1 VRLDKSLTDRNR
13 ENPNN
18 LPPRKALRRP
28 RVAAVLA
35 LALLVA
41 LVSSD
46 FYARRFWTDHP
57 ATTGILAALTV
68 VLISVTL
75 IEAVVNRRAE
85 RRWRLLAQY
94 ALMEL
99 AEAAQD
105 AWDVLAVVF
114 HDDNSRSGRAVESGR
129 ITEILDSP
137 DRAPLLKRNL
147 DAILAES
154 SKRDALQRS
163 LEETLDNSRE
173 LMSRWAVVLT
183 GSSNYSELFDRHV
196 EMIGRIHGLWYFLAY
211 GVRRGSQ
218 FREPGGAHRDDWF
231 VDNFLSMTRIAIL
244 LERETW
250 AIALSVVPPDW
261 WDMRTDELAA
271 PAHAPM
277 R

>member
-1 VRLDKSLTDRNR
+1 MDKSLIDRNR
-13 ENPNN
+13 ESPNN
-18 LPPRKALRRP
+18 LTRRKALPRP
-28 RVAAVLA
+28 PVAAVLA

-46 FYARRFWTDHP
+46 VYARRFWADHP
-57 ATTGILAALTV
+57 ATTGILAALSV
-68 VLISVTL
+68 VLISVTV
-75 IEAVVNRRAE
+75 IEAVVNRRSE

-105 AWDVLAVVF
+105 AWAVLAVVF
-114 HDDNSRSGRAVESGR
+114 HDDNSRSRATDSAR

-137 DRAPLLKRNL
+137 ERAPLLKRNL
-147 DAILAES
+147 EAILAES

-163 LEETLDNSRE
+163 LEETLDTSRE
-173 LMSRWAVVLT
+173 LISRWAVVLT
-183 GSSNYSELFDRHV
+183 GSPSYSELFDRHV
-196 EMIGRIHGLWYFLAY
+196 EMIGRIHGLWYFLAN
-211 GVRRGSQ
+211 GVRRGSH

-231 VDNFLSMTRIAIL
+231 VDNFLSMTRIAIR

-250 AIALSVVPPDW
+250 AIALTVVPPDW